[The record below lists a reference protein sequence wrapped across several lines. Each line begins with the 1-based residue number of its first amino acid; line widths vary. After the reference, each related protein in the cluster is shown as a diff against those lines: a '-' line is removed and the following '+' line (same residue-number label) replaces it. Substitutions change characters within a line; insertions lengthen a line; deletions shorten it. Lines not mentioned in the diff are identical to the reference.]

1 MKVVHLHVTRS
12 SNPVNEE
19 RYWVLLR
26 DVFSASHQNR
36 SASKQSR
43 PSKIWL
49 IPLLN
54 RVPIAPIILS
64 FLSIIPKLSSVHRTS
79 LVAAVKNCMVIIWPL
94 AIHKITSDTLL
105 ELFGKY
111 IENILLGDLVNRTD
125 EDAVMGIG
133 NLIVSSF
140 KLSLA
145 NTSNKKKVSQ
155 LKISIYRYNML
166 TNS

>member
-1 MKVVHLHVTRS
+1 
-12 SNPVNEE
+12 
-19 RYWVLLR
+19 
-26 DVFSASHQNR
+26 
-36 SASKQSR
+36 
-43 PSKIWL
+43 
-49 IPLLN
+49 
-54 RVPIAPIILS
+54 
-64 FLSIIPKLSSVHRTS
+64 
-79 LVAAVKNCMVIIWPL
+79 MVIIWPL